1 MRKLV
6 KILMLILISLINY
19 SCNLDEPAGNDY
31 YYTWASDY
39 LQSSSR
45 DSRIPDTIKTLY
57 KLDAAILAFRTM
69 LTDTFARDNIVEI
82 NEDVI
87 EEMYR
92 GLICIYNL
100 KNYRPLNII
109 TEHYK
114 IHAREN
120 PSLTRLILVVDTT
133 KEWTQAWRNGQRLTG
148 NQEIDQL
155 ILTYDL
161 QLGKRWFF
169 SNYHTL
175 VSPRPLNLLAL
186 KNLFKKI
193 DGVLDA
199 TPDGL
204 IGDGNDIIF
213 NYARSNRVYTF
224 ILGWGDCLAGCMNS
238 HYWDVAVT
246 PDEKV
251 KFIKEYGDPLP

>member
-1 MRKLV
+1 MSNLIKHLV
-6 KILMLILISLINY
+6 AIVLFLICN
-19 SCNLDEPAGNDY
+19 SCDLSEPSENIQY
-31 YYTWASDY
+31 HNWASDY

-57 KLDAAILAFRTM
+57 KLDATILAFRNM
-69 LTDTFARDNIVEI
+69 LADTFARNNIVEI

-100 KNYRPLNII
+100 KNYRPINLI

-133 KEWTQAWRNGQRLTG
+133 KEWTNAWRNGQRLTG
-148 NQEIDQL
+148 KQEIDQL

-161 QLGKRWFF
+161 QLGERWFF
-169 SNYHTL
+169 GNYHTL
-175 VSPRPLNLLAL
+175 ISPRPLNLLAL

-193 DGVLDA
+193 DGVIDA
-199 TPDGL
+199 APDGL

-224 ILGWGDCLAGCMNS
+224 ILGWGDCLAGCMFS

-246 PDEKV
+246 FDEKV
-251 KFIKEYGDPLP
+251 RFIKEYGDPL